1 MSLSGFSRIGQWL
14 AQEKP
19 IGVFADTTILF
30 SATYTPD
37 RFNEESEIVF
47 TELTRASVPVF
58 VSVNVRA
65 EFLENHRRVSIADC
79 LVDFLNDAQ
88 ADLDGPLLLKLQSHK
103 KSHKQKSDEGKNT
116 RLDVN
121 QIKVFRSLLSGYSLG
136 KRNGW
141 QLLCQEYLK
150 PQISSEWSNVERELS
165 LNFISTRSEDRS
177 PMLAELPQWERVV
190 ELIGDYGIGS
200 ADAMI
205 LNIFLCSKIPALL
218 TADMELAESAVTEAK
233 GQKQIFVPDSLLAS
247 QM

>member
-37 RFNEESEIVF
+37 RFNEESEVAF
-47 TELTRASVPVF
+47 TELTRANVPVF

-65 EFLENHRRVSIADC
+65 EFLENHRRVGIADC
-79 LVDFLNDAQ
+79 LVDFLDDAQ
-88 ADLDGPLLLKLQSHK
+88 AYLDGPLLLKLQSHK

-150 PQISSEWSNVERELS
+150 PQISAEWSNVERELS
-165 LNFISTRSEDRS
+165 LSFISTRSEDRS
-177 PMLAELPQWERVV
+177 PLLAELPQWERVV
-190 ELIGDYGIGS
+190 ELIGDYGVGS

-218 TADMELAESAVTEAK
+218 TADMEMAEAAVTEAK
-233 GQKQIFVPDSLLAS
+233 GQKQIFVPDTLITS
-247 QM
+247 QT